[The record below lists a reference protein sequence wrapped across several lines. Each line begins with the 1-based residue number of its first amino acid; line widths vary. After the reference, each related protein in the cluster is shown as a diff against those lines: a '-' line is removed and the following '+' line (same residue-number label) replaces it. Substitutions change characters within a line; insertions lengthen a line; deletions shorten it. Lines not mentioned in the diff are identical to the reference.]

1 MRTAERVAI
10 DSSPRELRI
19 PLDGRDTSVE
29 LSSISLDRLLLDED
43 NPRISFFKDNQVV
56 AALTEQQIEFALSQG
71 NPESWRKLKDS
82 IHNNRGVVTPI
93 WVEPLQ
99 TPTGELFRVIEGNS
113 RVLAYRKLMAEEPQE
128 AKWQTILAYVL
139 PREVSGEQKNFI
151 RLLSHLRGATDWDA
165 YDKAKYLYRL
175 WQEDGWPLDRLEK
188 QTKMTKR
195 QIEQN
200 IEAYKLMSE
209 QCLPQYG
216 TDPEEV
222 SKFSYFVEYVKDRKL
237 QQLFDEYA
245 GGSEGYCRWV
255 NDRTKIPTGQDV
267 RKLRPI
273 LENDDSRKVILRRG
287 FDAALE
293 VLALRAP
300 HVVSGFYRDVE
311 SVVRDLQNMS
321 LADMQE
327 IADDESGGRLK
338 LLEDLAEWSRKVLA
352 SVRRS

>member
-1 MRTAERVAI
+1 M
-10 DSSPRELRI
+10 DSSPRELTI
-19 PLDGRDTSVE
+19 SLDGRDTRVE
-29 LSSISLDRLLLDED
+29 LRAIPINRLVLDEE
-43 NPRISFFKDNQVV
+43 NPRISFFKDNQVKPN
-56 AALTEQQIEFALSQG
+56 LTEQDVEYALTSG
-71 NPESWRKLKDS
+71 NTEAWRKLKDS

-93 WVEPLQ
+93 WVEPMQ
-99 TPTGELFRVIEGNS
+99 PPAGELFRVIEGNS
-113 RVLAYRKLMAEEPQE
+113 RVLACRKLMAEEPHE
-128 AKWQTILAYVL
+128 PHWQTILAYVL
-139 PREVSGEQKNFI
+139 PREVSGEQKNFV

-165 YDKAKYLYRL
+165 YEKAKYLYRL
-175 WQEDGWPLDRLEK
+175 WDRDGWTKDRLEK
-188 QTKMTKR
+188 QTKMTRR
-195 QIEQN
+195 QIDDN
-200 IEAYKLMSE
+200 IGAYRLMSE
-209 QCLPQYG
+209 QYLPRYG

-237 QQLFDEYA
+237 QQLFDQYA
-245 GGSEGYCRWV
+245 GGTDGYCRWV

-311 SVVRDLQNMS
+311 SVVRDLQLLS

-338 LLEDLAEWSRKVLA
+338 LLEELAEWSRKVLA

>member
-1 MRTAERVAI
+1 M
-10 DSSPRELRI
+10 DSRPRQLTI
-19 PLDGRDTSVE
+19 PLDGRDTRVE
-29 LSSISLDRLLLDED
+29 FRTIPLNRLVLDED
-43 NPRISFFKDNQVV
+43 NPRISYFKDNQLKPS
-56 AALTEQQIEFALSQG
+56 LTEKDVEFALTSG
-71 NPESWRKLKDS
+71 NTEAWRKLRDS

-99 TPTGELFRVIEGNS
+99 SPTDESFRVIEGNS
-113 RVLAYRKLMAEEPQE
+113 RVLACRKLMAEEPHE
-128 AKWQTILAYVL
+128 PHWQAVLAYVL

-165 YDKAKYLYRL
+165 YEKAKYLYRL
-175 WQEDGWPLDRLEK
+175 WDSDGWTKDRLEK
-188 QTKMTKR
+188 QTKMTRR
-195 QIEQN
+195 QIEDN
-200 IEAYKLMSE
+200 IGAYRLMSE
-209 QCLPQYG
+209 QYLPRYG

-237 QQLFDEYA
+237 QQLFDRYA
-245 GGSEGYCRWV
+245 GGAEGYCRWV

-273 LENDDSRKVILRRG
+273 LENDDARKVILRQG

-311 SVVRDLQNMS
+311 SVVRDLQNLS
-321 LADMQE
+321 LSDIQE
-327 IADDESGGRLK
+327 IADDKSGGRLK
-338 LLEDLAEWSRKVLA
+338 LLEELAQWSHKVLT